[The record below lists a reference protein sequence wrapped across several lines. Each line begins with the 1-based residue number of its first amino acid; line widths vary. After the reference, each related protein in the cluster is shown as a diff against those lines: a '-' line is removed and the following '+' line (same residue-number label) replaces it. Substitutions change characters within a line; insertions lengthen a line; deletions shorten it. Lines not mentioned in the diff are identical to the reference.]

1 MQKQLTNQIEDISQ
15 LQESKLS
22 IDKNDEESKILIIFL
37 QIVSNDPKNYQWHF
51 NNPQI
56 VGDYNF
62 IDDHKKFNMIIYKNN
77 KEKDQD
83 NSDTEIIEQNNLFAF
98 SPDDRIDLV
107 KNDLNENIL
116 INGDTNIEM
125 KNSKINGFN
134 KIEEKIF
141 QPNNCID
148 DSQFNNNLK
157 LSEMKNMNLIE
168 V

>member
-1 MQKQLTNQIEDISQ
+1 
-15 LQESKLS
+15 
-22 IDKNDEESKILIIFL
+22 
-37 QIVSNDPKNYQWHF
+37 
-51 NNPQI
+51 
-56 VGDYNF
+56 
-62 IDDHKKFNMIIYKNN
+62 MIIYKNN